1 MSFRNSVGMRVF
13 PVGSSNLFKTGIL
26 WAIIVVISIISALVL
41 GAVLGEETV
50 EQCNQNFT
58 GEVTVTNCDDYET
71 YSSLFMSPIVIL
83 IFPTMF
89 FSVLGFFEFKRKRT
103 LTVVMGAHGAKNYM
117 KLERLLKIINKNPN
131 EAQMVELQN
140 DLYACCSPLMSYVT
154 TDEGSS
160 IRLGR
165 DDVLNPDSLNH
176 IFNTIAAS
184 VEPAAAV
191 HDEAVRLQKMELKAS
206 QKQAAAE
213 RKHQQDIM
221 NSMANNQQSSG
232 KTGSMAGSMAK
243 GVGTFMM
250 GGKRYTYYCR
260 KCGSMRSAKSLQ
272 GNKICCG
279 VNMKRQK

>member
-1 MSFRNSVGMRVF
+1 MRVF

-26 WAIIVVISIISALVL
+26 WAIIVVISIISTLIL
-41 GAVLGEETV
+41 GAVFGEETV

-58 GEVTVTNCDDYET
+58 GEVTVTNCDDYEA
-71 YSSLFMSPIVIL
+71 YSSVLMSPVVIL
-83 IFPTMF
+83 MFPTLIY
-89 FSVLGFFEFKRKRT
+89 SVLGFLEFKRKRT

-117 KLERLLKIINKNPN
+117 KFERLLKVVNKNPD
-131 EAQMVELQN
+131 ETQMIELQN
-140 DLYACCSPLMSYVT
+140 ELYACCNPLMSYVT

-160 IRLGR
+160 IRLER

-191 HDEAVRLQKMELKAS
+191 HDEAVRLQKMEIKAS

-213 RKHQQDIM
+213 RKHQQNMM
-221 NSMANNQQSSG
+221 NSMTSNQQSSG
-232 KTGSMAGSMAK
+232 KAGSMAGSMAK

-279 VNMKRQK
+279 VSMKRQK